1 MALIPAKCTQCGANI
16 HVDDTKEAGI
26 CESCG
31 TAFITEKVINNYQ
44 TNITNN
50 NVFYGATVTVAGP
63 NLDNLYQTARRFR
76 RNSNVS
82 EASKYYNMILTED
95 PSSWEAYFYC
105 TYYKAAEAHKHEV
118 QEAAQSIVI
127 CLDTVLDMIDE
138 RERTDDAK
146 VAALKDIAASCV
158 SLTNSFHNF
167 VLNPEGMNVSIAEM
181 PSHLKA
187 VAMTCLHLAT
197 ISYMVGD
204 KIEQRFPNLFSQ
216 VTDVCVKA
224 WKQGVEIHQDCNKQL
239 PNKAQ
244 GQQIINEYVM
254 KIKRFDSTYNVATSS
269 AGQSTGGGCYV
280 ATCVYGSYDCPEVWT
295 LRRFRDNNLAAAWYG
310 RAFIRIY
317 YAISP
322 TLVKWFGNTAWF
334 KNMWHGTLDKMV
346 SKLQAEGVESTP
358 YEDKIW
364 R

>member
-16 HVDDTKEAGI
+16 QVDDTKEAGI

-31 TAFITEKVINNYQ
+31 TAFITEKVINNYH

-50 NVFYGATVTVAGP
+50 NVFYGATVNVAGP

-76 RNSNVS
+76 KNSNVS
-82 EASKYYNMILTED
+82 EAAKYYNMILSDD
-95 PSSWEAYFYC
+95 PSSWEAFFYC
-105 TYYKAAEAHKHEV
+105 TYYKAAEAHKYEV

-127 CLDTVLDMIDE
+127 CLDTVFDMIE
-138 RERTDDAK
+138 EK
-146 VAALKDIAASCV
+146 ENGESEKIAALKDVADSCM
-158 SLTNSFHNF
+158 SLVGSFNNF
-167 VLNPEGMNVSIAEM
+167 VLSPDGVNVSMTEL

-187 VAMTCLHLAT
+187 VAMTCLTIAT

-204 KIEQRFPNLFSQ
+204 KIEQRFPHLFGQ
-216 VTDVCVKA
+216 LTDVCVKA
-224 WKQGVEIHQDCNKQL
+224 WKQGVEIHQDCNRQL
-239 PNKAQ
+239 PNKQQ
-244 GQQIINEYVM
+244 GQQIINEYAM
-254 KIKRFDSTYNVATSS
+254 KIQKYDPSYNAVSSTTQQSS
-269 AGQSTGGGCYV
+269 GGCYV

-295 LRRFRDNNLAAAWYG
+295 LRRFRDNTLAATWYG

-322 TLVKWFGNTAWF
+322 TLVQWFGETCWF
-334 KNMWHGTLDKMV
+334 KKVCQSALDKMV
-346 SKLQAEGVESTP
+346 GYLQNTGVENTP
-358 YEDKIW
+358 YQDKSW